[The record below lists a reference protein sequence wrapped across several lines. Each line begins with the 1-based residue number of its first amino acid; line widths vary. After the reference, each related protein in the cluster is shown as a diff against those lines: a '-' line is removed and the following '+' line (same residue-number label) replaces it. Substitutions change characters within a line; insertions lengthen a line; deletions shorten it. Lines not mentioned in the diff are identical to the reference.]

1 MPASIP
7 AGFQGKFTPIE
18 VPLLGVGF
26 GLRAGQK
33 VEIFPYSFCGVHVHG
48 ANSFTLFS
56 NLPKIVAFVI
66 LVLFPKQ
73 IRTISGN

>member
-1 MPASIP
+1 MPA
-7 AGFQGKFTPIE
+7 ATLVAFQGKFTPIE

-33 VEIFPYSFCGVHVHG
+33 MEIFPYSFCGVHVHG
-48 ANSFTLFS
+48 ANSFTFFS

-66 LVLFPKQ
+66 LVLFAKQ
-73 IRTISGN
+73 IRIISGN